1 MVAKSHSLKII
12 HDQDYGFTENGII
25 GVNIER
31 MWLEAQDEES
41 FIHEFASTYAH
52 EMLHIVLAGL
62 GLPDIVEEEIIRAM
76 LGEQWD
82 EEIEAMY

>member
-12 HDQDYGFTENGII
+12 RDQDYGFTEEGVV

-31 MWLEAQDEES
+31 LWLEFQDEES

-52 EMLHIVLAGL
+52 EMLHIVLAPL
-62 GLPDIVEEEIIRAM
+62 GLPDVVEEEVIRAM
-76 LGEQWD
+76 LGEAWD